1 MKRGQKRKPVVEG
14 GSSKLKYKCLSDN
27 VFFSP
32 IPVIL
37 VVSAKMVYTR
47 IFSLVTQA
55 AL

>member
-1 MKRGQKRKPVVEG
+1 MKRGRKSKPGVEG
-14 GSSKLKYKCLSDN
+14 GSSKLKYKCLSDS
-27 VFFSP
+27 FFSP

-47 IFSLVTQA
+47 IFALVTQA